1 VSGGSLDPRRVG
13 SDGQEKEQGCRA
25 IPALLREEDLG
36 VLGWDGIG
44 DLRGQ
49 KEDGGK
55 DLWEESQETAPLGP
69 RPTGKPE
76 KAT

>member
-1 VSGGSLDPRRVG
+1 
-13 SDGQEKEQGCRA
+13 
-25 IPALLREEDLG
+25 